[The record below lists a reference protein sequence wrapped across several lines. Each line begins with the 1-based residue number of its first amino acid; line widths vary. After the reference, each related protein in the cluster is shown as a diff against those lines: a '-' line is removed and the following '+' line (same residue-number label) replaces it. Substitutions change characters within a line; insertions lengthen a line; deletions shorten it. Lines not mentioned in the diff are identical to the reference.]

1 VQLPARDEIDHESGR
16 PQHWSVADQDLR
28 QWVDAI
34 VGRLGQLDGVVAVYL
49 HGSLAMGSYFRPKS
63 DVDLLVIVED
73 PLVEPKRR
81 DLAADLLEYFDHRPI
96 IGGVELSVVLRRS
109 LESFM
114 HPMPYEF
121 HFSETW
127 VEDVRG
133 GGTGPRGIDRD
144 LAAHCT
150 MTRLC
155 GLALLGPAPASVIG
169 DVPHDAYLDAVM
181 DDARWIVEGGIV
193 ESPVHGA
200 LNLCRSLQLVLEDPV
215 LPPSKEESA
224 RWALDNLSVEHRPIV
239 AAALECYRSHAQ
251 VPSDL
256 RRFHGHR
263 WDEEPLLDIAAY
275 AQDLIHSHL

>member
-1 VQLPARDEIDHESGR
+1 MQLPARDEIDHESGR

-34 VGRLGQLDGVVAVYL
+34 FGRLGQLDGVVAVYL

-63 DVDLLVIVED
+63 DVDLLVIVE
-73 PLVEPKRR
+73 
-81 DLAADLLEYFDHRPI
+81 
-96 IGGVELSVVLRRS
+96 
-109 LESFM
+109 
-114 HPMPYEF
+114 
-121 HFSETW
+121 
-127 VEDVRG
+127 
-133 GGTGPRGIDRD
+133 
-144 LAAHCT
+144 
-150 MTRLC
+150 
-155 GLALLGPAPASVIG
+155 
-169 DVPHDAYLDAVM
+169 
-181 DDARWIVEGGIV
+181 GGIV
-193 ESPVHGA
+193 ESPVYGV

-224 RWALDNLSVEHRPIV
+224 RWALENLSVEHRPIV